1 MNRPSPT
8 KEQTLAALA
17 RVSRGEV
24 WNHTPQPDHW
34 RSVGHAAVGAVRE
47 TCEAAS

>member
-1 MNRPSPT
+1 MTRPSPT

-24 WNHTPQPDHW
+24 WNHTPQPDPW
-34 RSVGHAAVGAVRE
+34 RSVADLAAELVWKN
-47 TCEAAS
+47 CEAAE